1 MSTADADEALID
13 FLTSTPVSK
22 VDEILVGFDRYCD
35 YVLAAVKEA
44 VVVDGRTGD
53 DYLR

>member
-13 FLTSTPVSK
+13 DFTSTPLSK
-22 VDEILVGFDRYCD
+22 VDEILVGFERYCE
-35 YVLAAVKEA
+35 YILTSVKEA

-53 DYLR
+53 H